1 MARLFFTFLLV
12 LLAAVGARAR
22 EPGPED
28 LRRAFPGADAFGPM
42 EGSPPAATAYRAGE
56 PVGWVFS
63 SWLTVR
69 STGSS
74 GARLDLLVGLELTGR
89 ITGTV
94 ILEQKEPILIMGR
107 DQRDLEAFLARY
119 VGRDVR
125 APVEVGRNAAA
136 RGGIDAVSGAT
147 MTSLVLHDAL
157 LKSARAVARSRGLL
171 GPTERLDLDRF
182 EPASWREL
190 EALGALVRLRLSNR
204 EGEAAFA
211 RRGIRLF
218 PEAMG
223 RADPE
228 APFLELWAGLAT
240 PPFVMRNLVGERAEG
255 RLKGELAADD
265 QLLFLAARGLAS
277 IAGTSWRRT
286 GRLERLAIVQGE
298 RTIPIEA
305 AMRRPI
311 ERLAIEAA
319 PELREL
325 LLLALPA
332 SSGFRAEEPWRLQL
346 LLPSLEDPRA
356 TVLFELPYAPPAALL
371 RPLAEPTAEPA
382 WPAVWRART
391 VDLAVLGAALLV
403 LTAILTLQPWIVRR
417 RRLWDRLRLAFLLF
431 TLLFIGFWA
440 KAQLSIVN
448 LLTFS
453 QALLTGFSWDLF
465 LLEPLIFVLWAYV
478 ALALVFL
485 GRGVFCGWLCP
496 FGALQELLARLARR
510 LRIRQIA
517 IAFPLHERARG
528 IKFAILLAILG
539 LSPGSLEE
547 AVRAAQIEPFKTVI
561 VLRFA
566 HDPIWLAWAL
576 LLLAAGLLVER
587 FFCRYLCP
595 LGAALALPA
604 RLRQFEWLE
613 RRWQCGQKCRICET
627 TCPVQAIH
635 PDGKIH
641 PGECIHCLRCQ
652 VNFWDDRLCPP
663 LIERRVRAERRDAL
677 ARTARPLSAGTGEE
691 SER

>member
-1 MARLFFTFLLV
+1 MGRFALAFLLG
-12 LLAAVGARAR
+12 LLFGAAALAR
-22 EPGPED
+22 EPAPEE

-56 PVGWVFS
+56 PMGWVFS

-69 STGSS
+69 STGYS
-74 GARLDLLVGLELTGR
+74 GARLDLLVGVDRQGR
-89 ITGTV
+89 ITGTT
-94 ILEQKEPILIMGR
+94 ILEQKEPILITGR
-107 DQRDLEAFLARY
+107 DQRDLEAFLDRY
-119 VGRDVR
+119 VGRDIR

-157 LKSARAVARSRGLL
+157 VKSARAVARAKGLL
-171 GPTERLDLDRF
+171 GPVGRLDLESF
-182 EPASWREL
+182 APASWPEL
-190 EALGALVRLRLSNR
+190 ETKGALVRLRLSNR
-204 EGEAAFA
+204 EAEAAFA

-223 RADPE
+223 KPDPE
-228 APFLELWAGLAT
+228 APFLEVWAGLAT
-240 PPFVMRNLVGERAEG
+240 PVRVARNLLGERAEA
-255 RLKGELAADD
+255 RLRGALAADD
-265 QLLFLAARGLAS
+265 QLLFVAARGLAS
-277 IAGTSWRRT
+277 ITGTTWRRT

-332 SSGFRAEEPWRLQL
+332 SSGFHAEEPWRLQL
-346 LLPSLEDPRA
+346 VLPSLEDPSA
-356 TVLFELPYAPPAALL
+356 TVLFELPYAPPPALL
-371 RPLAEPTAEPA
+371 RPLAEPAPEPA
-382 WPAVWRART
+382 WLGVWRARI
-391 VDLAVLGAALLV
+391 VDLAILGAGLV
-403 LTAILTLQPWIVRR
+403 VSTAILTLQPWIVQR

-431 TLLFIGFWA
+431 TLLFVGFWA

-448 LLTFS
+448 VLTFS

-465 LLEPLIFVLWAYV
+465 LLEPLIFVLWTYV

-510 LRIRQIA
+510 LRIPQLSIP
-517 IAFPLHERARG
+517 FPLHERARG

-539 LSPGSLEE
+539 LSLGSLEE
-547 AVRAAQIEPFKTVI
+547 AVRAAQIEPFKTAI

-566 HDPIWLAWAL
+566 HEPVWVAWAL
-576 LLLAAGLLVER
+576 LLLAAGLVVER
-587 FFCRYLCP
+587 AYCRYLCP

-604 RLRQFEWLE
+604 RLKQFEWLE
-613 RRWQCGQKCRICET
+613 RRWQCGQKCHICAA

-663 LIERRVRAERRDAL
+663 LIERRARAERRAEL
-677 ARTARPLSAGTGEE
+677 ARRGALPPENGET
-691 SER
+691 